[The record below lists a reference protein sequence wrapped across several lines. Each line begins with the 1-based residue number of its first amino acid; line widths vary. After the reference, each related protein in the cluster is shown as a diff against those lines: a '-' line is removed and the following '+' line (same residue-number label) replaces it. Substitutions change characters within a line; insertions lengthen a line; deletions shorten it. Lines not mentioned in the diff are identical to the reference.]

1 MKTDSQKRVYRLEV
15 SLILQAK
22 ETSSRVYFRHH
33 TRNGL
38 KTDHSSM
45 IFYKK
50 IRTTKTHFNILYL
63 PFDFQIIL
71 LHKEM
76 NI

>member
-1 MKTDSQKRVYRLEV
+1 MKADSQKEYIDLEV

-38 KTDHSSM
+38 KQ
-45 IFYKK
+45 
-50 IRTTKTHFNILYL
+50 
-63 PFDFQIIL
+63 PIIL
-71 LHKEM
+71 VTLQ
-76 NI
+76 

>member
-1 MKTDSQKRVYRLEV
+1 MKTESQKEYIDLEV

-22 ETSSRVYFRHH
+22 ETRSRVYFNHH

-45 IFYKK
+45 IF
-50 IRTTKTHFNILYL
+50 L
-63 PFDFQIIL
+63 
-71 LHKEM
+71 
-76 NI
+76 

>member
-1 MKTDSQKRVYRLEV
+1 MKTDSQKEYIDLEV

-45 IFYKK
+45 IF
-50 IRTTKTHFNILYL
+50 L
-63 PFDFQIIL
+63 
-71 LHKEM
+71 
-76 NI
+76 